1 MLRRRSSGILMHVTS
16 IPSKY
21 GIGDFGP
28 DAYKFVDFLKAAGQ
42 NYWQTLPLNHT
53 TTTTAYSPYNC
64 SSAFAGN
71 PLLISPD
78 LLYRDG
84 LLTRAEISRPPAFP
98 AETVDYGKAS
108 SYKGKLLATA
118 FERFRRTAK
127 SPDCE
132 EFMEKHAGW
141 LEPFASFVALRRHFK
156 GRVWSDWPPAIRDGK
171 TTRLKD
177 VKDQLCVSIER
188 ERFLQYVFY
197 RQYLRLKR
205 YCNEQGI
212 QVVGDIPIYVAYD
225 SADVWSHPDLFKL
238 TRSKKPRFIGG
249 VPPDYF
255 SETGQLWG
263 NPVYDWR
270 RLEETNFDWWIQRMK
285 HNLLLFDFV
294 RIDHFRG
301 LVAYWEVPASHKNA
315 IRGKWV
321 QAPHASFFREL
332 FRQIPFAAIFAED
345 LGYIT
350 ADVREVVARDHF
362 PRMNVLQFAFEGD
375 PARNPHMPHN
385 HVENSIVYTGTHD
398 NNTTRGWFEKEIK
411 GQGRRRLFDYL
422 GHKVSARDISSEL
435 MRLAMHSVARIAI
448 IPMQDVLGLGAKAR
462 MNLPAR
468 TDGNWRWR
476 MRPGQITAGRASRL
490 RNLTATYGRA

>member
-1 MLRRRSSGILMHVTS
+1 MLRRRSSGILMHITS

-21 GIGDFGP
+21 GVGDFGP
-28 DAYKFVDFLKAAGQ
+28 EAYKFVDFLKAGGQ
-42 NYWQTLPLNHT
+42 NYWQILPLNHT
-53 TTTTAYSPYNC
+53 AARTGYSPYNC
-64 SSAFAGN
+64 FSAFAGN

-84 LLTRAEISRPPAFP
+84 LLTRAEISEPPDFS
-98 AETVDYGKAS
+98 AETVDYDKAS
-108 SYKGKLLATA
+108 SYKDKLLAAA
-118 FERFRRTAK
+118 FERFRRAAR
-127 SPDCE
+127 SSDWQ

-156 GRVWSDWPPAIRDGK
+156 GRTWSNWPAAIRDGK
-171 TTRLKD
+171 TAVLEA
-177 VKDQLCVSIER
+177 VKDKLHEPIER
-188 ERFLQYVFY
+188 ERFLQYMFY
-197 RQYLRLKR
+197 RQYLRLKH

-212 QVVGDIPIYVAYD
+212 QAVGDIPIYVAYD
-225 SADVWSHPDLFKL
+225 SADVWSRPDLFKL
-238 TRSKKPRFIGG
+238 TRSKKPRFIAG

-270 RLEETNFDWWIQRMK
+270 RMAETNFDWWIRRMK

-301 LVAYWEVPASHKNA
+301 FVAYWEVPASHKNA

-321 QAPHASFFREL
+321 QAPHEQLFREL
-332 FRQIPFAAIFAED
+332 FRQIPFAAIFTED
-345 LGYIT
+345 LGHIT
-350 ADVREVVARDHF
+350 ADVREVVARYQL
-362 PRMNVLQFAFEGD
+362 PRINVLQFAFDGD

-398 NNTTRGWFEKEIK
+398 NNTTRGWFDKELNS
-411 GQGRRRLFDYL
+411 QSRRRLFDYL
-422 GHKVSARDISSEL
+422 GHKVSARDISLEL
-435 MRLAMHSVARIAI
+435 MRVAMRSVARIAI

-462 MNLPAR
+462 MNFPAKME
-468 TDGNWRWR
+468 GNWRWR
-476 MRPGQITAGRASRL
+476 MRSGQITAGRARWL
-490 RNLTATYGRA
+490 RNLTAAYGRA